1 MGKSEHVSVRL
12 SKEQI
17 KRIDALIGDVSSW
30 WRTATRSDVIRI
42 LVLEGLERAE
52 RGESL
57 MLEPVKPYCSANKP
71 NRRRV
76 K

>member
-17 KRIDALIGDVSSW
+17 ERIDALIGDASTF

-42 LVLEGLERAE
+42 LVLQAWRA
-52 RGESL
+52 
-57 MLEPVKPYCSANKP
+57 
-71 NRRRV
+71 
-76 K
+76 